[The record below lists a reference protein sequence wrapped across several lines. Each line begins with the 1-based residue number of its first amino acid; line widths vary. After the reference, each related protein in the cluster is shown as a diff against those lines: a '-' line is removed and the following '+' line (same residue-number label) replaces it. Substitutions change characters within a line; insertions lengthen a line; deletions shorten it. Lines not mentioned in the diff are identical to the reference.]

1 MERKETKRIDSLL
14 DQFVKGTKLEQG
26 LAEHRLKKSW
36 SELLG
41 TMVARKTKSLQ
52 VKNRKLIVY
61 LHSSVVRNELELM
74 KEALIPRLNE
84 AAGMKVIDEIVLR

>member
-1 MERKETKRIDSLL
+1 
-14 DQFVKGTKLEQG
+14 
-26 LAEHRLKKSW
+26 
-36 SELLG
+36 
-41 TMVARKTKSLQ
+41 
-52 VKNRKLIVY
+52 VKNRKLIVH